1 MASPKRAGWGPVL
14 RTPILRTSYSVL
26 PLSLETQLRARFAT
40 RTETFEEGPLSLE
53 ILLPDAAEELIDE
66 AEFDADER
74 LPYWADLWPSAR
86 ALARRLLGAAPAG
99 RVLELGS
106 GVALPSLVLLW
117 RGADVLATDW
127 YADALLFARANAE
140 RNGLPALATAEVDW
154 RDVPEELGRFEL
166 VIAADVLYE
175 MRNAE
180 SLSLALP
187 RVLAPGGT
195 ALVADPGRVYRSEFV
210 ARMAWRG
217 WTVEEARVREP
228 TGYAAAGSQEIHLLT
243 LRPPAR

>member
-1 MASPKRAGWGPVL
+1 MPPSDLESRL
-14 RTPILRTSYSVL
+14 RD
-26 PLSLETQLRARFAT
+26 RFAV
-40 RTETFEEGPLSLE
+40 RTETFEHGPLSLE

-66 AEFDADER
+66 ADFDVDER

-86 ALARRLLGAAPAG
+86 ALARRLLAGPVPGG

-106 GVALPSLVLLW
+106 GVALPSLALLS

-140 RNGLPALATAEVDW
+140 RNGLPELATVEMDW
-154 RDVPEELGRFEL
+154 REVPEELGRFER

-187 RVLAPGGT
+187 RLVAPGGE
-195 ALVADPGRVYRSEFV
+195 AVVADPGRVYRSEFV

-217 WTVEEARVREP
+217 WTVDEQRVREP
-228 TGYAAAGSQEIHLLT
+228 TEYAPAGSQEIHLLT
-243 LRPPAR
+243 LRPPRD

>member
-1 MASPKRAGWGPVL
+1 MP
-14 RTPILRTSYSVL
+14 
-26 PLSLETQLRARFAT
+26 SLESHLRDRFQV
-40 RTETFEEGPLSLE
+40 RTESFEHGPLSLE

-66 AEFDADER
+66 AEFDVDER

-86 ALARRLLGAAPAG
+86 ALARRLLELPAPGG
-99 RVLELGS
+99 RVLELGA
-106 GVALPSLVLLW
+106 GVALPSLALLW

-140 RNGLPALATAEVDW
+140 RNGLPELRTAEVDW
-154 RDVPEELGRFEL
+154 REVPEEWGRFER
-166 VIAADVLYE
+166 VVAADVLYE

-180 SLSLALP
+180 SLALALP
-187 RVLAPGGT
+187 RLVAPGGE

-217 WTVEEARVREP
+217 WAVEEVLVQEP
-228 TGYAAAGSQEIHLLT
+228 TSYAPAGSQQIHLLA
-243 LRPPAR
+243 LRPPPD

>member
-1 MASPKRAGWGPVL
+1 MPPSD
-14 RTPILRTSYSVL
+14 
-26 PLSLETQLRARFAT
+26 LESQLRARFRV
-40 RTETFEEGPLSLE
+40 RTETFRHGPLSLE

-66 AEFDADER
+66 AEFDVDER

-86 ALARRLLGAAPAG
+86 ALARRLAAEPAPGG

-106 GVALPSLVLLW
+106 GVGLPSLALLW

-140 RNGLPALATAEVDW
+140 RNGLPGLRTAEMDW
-154 RDVPEELGRFEL
+154 REVPDDLGRFER
-166 VIAADVLYE
+166 VVAADVLYE

-187 RVLAPGGT
+187 RLVAPGGS
-195 ALVADPGRVYRSEFV
+195 AVVADPGRVYRSEFV

-228 TGYAAAGSQEIHLLT
+228 TDYAPAGSQEIHLLT
-243 LRPPAR
+243 LRPPPD

>member
-1 MASPKRAGWGPVL
+1 MHPSDLEDRL
-14 RTPILRTSYSVL
+14 RG
-26 PLSLETQLRARFAT
+26 RFRV
-40 RTETFEEGPLSLE
+40 RTETFEHGPLSLE

-66 AEFDADER
+66 AEFDVDER

-86 ALARRLLGAAPAG
+86 ALARRLLEGPAPAG

-106 GVALPSLVLLW
+106 GVALPSLVLLA
-117 RGADVLATDW
+117 RGAEVLATDW

-154 RDVPEELGRFEL
+154 RAVPEELGRFDT

-187 RVLAPGGT
+187 RLVAPGG
-195 ALVADPGRVYRSEFV
+195 VAVVAVPGRVYRSEFV
-210 ARMAWRG
+210 SRMAWRG
-217 WTVEEARVREP
+217 WKVEEVLVREP
-228 TGYAAAGSQEIHLLT
+228 TDYSPAGAQQIHLLT
-243 LRPPAR
+243 LRPPAD

>member
-1 MASPKRAGWGPVL
+1 MPPSD
-14 RTPILRTSYSVL
+14 
-26 PLSLETQLRARFAT
+26 LESRLRARFGV
-40 RTETFEEGPLSLE
+40 RTETFEHGPLSLE

-66 AEFDADER
+66 AEFDVDER

-86 ALARRLLGAAPAG
+86 ALARRLAAEPAPGG

-106 GVALPSLVLLW
+106 GVGLPSLALLW

-140 RNGLPALATAEVDW
+140 RNGLPE
-154 RDVPEELGRFEL
+154 
-166 VIAADVLYE
+166 
-175 MRNAE
+175 
-180 SLSLALP
+180 
-187 RVLAPGGT
+187 LAPWRWTGARCRKRWGASSAWSPRTCCTRWERREPVARAAAAGG
-195 ALVADPGRVYRSEFV
+195 ARRRAVVADPGRVYRSEFV

-228 TGYAAAGSQEIHLLT
+228 TDYAPAGSQEIHLLT
-243 LRPPAR
+243 LRPPPD

>member
-1 MASPKRAGWGPVL
+1 MPPSA
-14 RTPILRTSYSVL
+14 
-26 PLSLETQLRARFAT
+26 LENQLRDRFRV
-40 RTETFEEGPLSLE
+40 RTESFDHGPLALE

-66 AEFDADER
+66 AEFDVDER

-86 ALARRLLGAAPAG
+86 ALARRLLELPAPAG

-106 GVALPSLVLLW
+106 GVALPSLALLW

-140 RNGLPALATAEVDW
+140 RNGLPELRTAETDW
-154 RDVPEELGRFEL
+154 REVPEEWGRFER
-166 VIAADVLYE
+166 VVAADVLYE

-180 SLSLALP
+180 SLALALP
-187 RVLAPGGT
+187 RLVAPGGE

-210 ARMAWRG
+210 ARMGWRG
-217 WTVEEARVREP
+217 WTVEETLVQEP
-228 TGYAAAGSQEIHLLT
+228 TSYSPAGHQQIHLLA
-243 LRPPAR
+243 LRPPPD